1 MTFWSL
7 YRRYVRRRWRSYL
20 GYTLTSAGLTLLMLS
35 GLAFFSLLQAPL
47 EEQTGWSTSLKE
59 SSEFMLQ
66 VVTVLLLS
74 SSYVLLIY
82 FHRLFLQEHTRFL
95 GLLNTFGLSRRKRF
109 SLILGESFLLG
120 WIGYF
125 AGTVLTLFLGPLIL
139 LALQA
144 WFKIRVGFVFTL
156 SITLWLKA
164 FIAFSALLLSE
175 GLTVATLFTRRWPK
189 MMFQAVSIPEKG
201 FRPSLWLGLI
211 AIVPLVLGYILA
223 LTVHPGLLNSSNGST
238 VAWMIVSVVII
249 ALDIIG
255 TYALNAYGLAA
266 FLRHFRIHSGLSLV
280 LRGRVSA
287 RLRSMVGMNTII
299 AIFLSILLVAMVTL
313 STIKTIVFEQGMLTE
328 PYPLVMNSVFPP
340 VTHEA
345 STFYQ
350 QAVQKMT
357 DSLERDGFAPV
368 TATSLRIFAA
378 EIEKVPSDTSDTV
391 EEDHTRQVVDAYLI
405 PRSDF
410 LRWREAYLKTH
421 PGTASAVGELPEQ
434 GTGEAIIWMH
444 FYNRE
449 FINMEENFG
458 YTIGQSYVV
467 RPNLTKPDI
476 RQRWKTQGGTQGAV
490 SDAENAPL
498 ATIKLKGLQGSYA
511 NLDLRSGYAMSPFS
525 TMIIG
530 DDDFERIADR
540 APEWVIEKTALSYP
554 HWELS
559 KPTIVRVMD
568 ELNKDFKEDI
578 WIGTSGLALYF
589 LEQYQMV
596 SMYELGIGIVALLY
610 LVSVMLIVF
619 LKSRERIEE
628 DRRALYQLHRLGM
641 SWQEI
646 KKIVRRE
653 WYGLV
658 LPPLILSILNVV
670 VAALDLLSTLNPTNT
685 MTALN
690 EVMPIDSILWKNMF
704 IWTVVVIAVVLLMF
718 TIGEKLREK
727 MLGLKEHR
735 EG

>member
-82 FHRLFLQEHTRFL
+82 FHRLFLQEHTQFL

-125 AGTVLTLFLGPLIL
+125 VGTVLTLFLGPLIL

-144 WFKIRVGFVFTL
+144 WFKLRIGFVFSL
-156 SITLWLKA
+156 PMMLWLRA
-164 FIAFSALLLSE
+164 FIAFSALLLAE
-175 GLTVATLFTRRWPK
+175 GLTVATVFIRRWPK
-189 MMFQAVSIPEKG
+189 VIFQAVSTPEKG
-201 FRPSLWLGLI
+201 FRPSLWLGLLAI
-211 AIVPLVLGYILA
+211 APLVLGYILA
-223 LTVHPGLLNSSNGST
+223 LTVHPGLLIVSDR
-238 VAWMIVSVVII
+238 VYAWMIVSVVII
-249 ALDIIG
+249 VLVMIS

-266 FLRHFRIHSGLSLV
+266 FLRNFRIHSGLLLI
-280 LRGRVSA
+280 LRGRLSA

-299 AIFLSILLVAMVTL
+299 VMFLSILLVAMVAL
-313 STIKTIVFEQGMLTE
+313 STAKTIVFAQSTLNE
-328 PYPLVMNSVFPP
+328 PYPLVMMSTLPP

-350 QAVQKMT
+350 QAIQKMT
-357 DSLERDGFAPV
+357 DSLERDGFSPV
-368 TATSLRIFAA
+368 TKTSLRIFAA
-378 EIEKVPSDTSDTV
+378 EIEKIHSDTM
-391 EEDHTRQVVDAYLI
+391 EEDHTPQVVDAYLI

-421 PGTASAVGELPEQ
+421 PGATTVIPELPEQ
-434 GTGEAIIWMH
+434 SSGKAIIWVD

-449 FINMEENFG
+449 DINSGENFG

-467 RPNLTKPDI
+467 RPNLTDARI
-476 RQRWKTQGGTQGAV
+476 RQNWENRGEKQKSV
-490 SDAENAPL
+490 FEAESTPI
-498 ATIKLKGLQGSYA
+498 ATIKLESIQGSYA
-511 NLDLRSGYAMSPFS
+511 NLDLRSGYETSPFS
-525 TMIIG
+525 TIIIG

-540 APEWVIEKTALSYP
+540 APAWVIEKTALSYP

-559 KPTIVRVMD
+559 KPTIDRVLN
-568 ELNKDFKEDI
+568 ELDNNHKKDVWFD
-578 WIGTSGLALYF
+578 TSGLALWF
-589 LEQYQMV
+589 LMQYQML
-596 SMYELGIGIVALLY
+596 SMFELGIGIVALLY
-610 LVSVMLIVF
+610 LVSVMLIVL

-628 DRRALYQLHRLGM
+628 DRRTFFQLHRLGM

-646 KKIVRRE
+646 KKIVRYE
-653 WYGLV
+653 WFGLV
-658 LPPLILSILNVV
+658 LPPLILAILNVV

>member
-7 YRRYVRRRWRSYL
+7 YRRYVRRRFRSYL

-35 GLAFFSLLQAPL
+35 GLAFFSLLQTPL
-47 EEQTGWSTSLKE
+47 AEQTGLSTYLRDSAT
-59 SSEFMLQ
+59 FMLQ

-74 SSYVLLIY
+74 SSYILLIY

-156 SITLWLKA
+156 PVTLWLKA
-164 FIAFSALLLSE
+164 FITFSALLLSE

-189 MMFQAVSIPEKG
+189 IMFQAVSIPEKG

-223 LTVHPGLLNSSNGST
+223 LTVHPGLLNSSNGSG

-266 FLRHFRIHSGLSLV
+266 FLRHFRINSGLSLV

-328 PYPLVMNSVFPP
+328 PYPLVMNSVLPP

-345 STFYQ
+345 STFYR

-378 EIEKVPSDTSDTV
+378 EIEKVPSDTT
-391 EEDHTRQVVDAYLI
+391 EEDSTHMIVDAYLI

-421 PGTASAVGELPEQ
+421 PGTASVVGELPEQ

-449 FINMEENFG
+449 EEEFINSVENYG

-467 RPNLTKPDI
+467 RPNLTNPDI
-476 RQRWKTQGGTQGAV
+476 RQRWKTQGGTQGSV

-498 ATIKLKGLQGSYA
+498 VTIKLKGLQGSYA
-511 NLDLRSGYAMSPFS
+511 NLDLRSGYGANPFS

-559 KPTIVRVMD
+559 KPTIVHVLD

-658 LPPLILSILNVV
+658 LPPLILAILNVV
-670 VAALDLLSTLNPTNT
+670 IAARDLLSTLNPTNT

-690 EVMPIDSILWKNMF
+690 EVAPIASIIWKNMF
-704 IWTVVVIAVVLLMF
+704 SWTLAVTALVLFIF
-718 TIGEKLREK
+718 TIGEVLREK
-727 MLGLKEHR
+727 LLGLKEQR
-735 EG
+735 R

>member
-7 YRRYVRRRWRSYL
+7 YRRYVRRRFRSYL

-47 EEQTGWSTSLKE
+47 AEQTGLSTYLRDSAT
-59 SSEFMLQ
+59 FMLQ

-74 SSYVLLIY
+74 SSYILLIY

-156 SITLWLKA
+156 PITLWLKA
-164 FIAFSALLLSE
+164 FITFSALLLSE

-189 MMFQAVSIPEKG
+189 IMFQAVSIPEKG
-201 FRPSLWLGLI
+201 FRPGLWLGLI
-211 AIVPLVLGYILA
+211 AIVPLILGYILA
-223 LTVHPGLLNSSNGST
+223 LTVHPGLLNSSNGSP

-266 FLRHFRIHSGLSLV
+266 FLRHFRIHSGLTLV

-345 STFYQ
+345 STFYR

-378 EIEKVPSDTSDTV
+378 EIEKVPSDTT
-391 EEDHTRQVVDAYLI
+391 EEDSTHKIVDAYLI

-449 FINMEENFG
+449 EEEFINSVENYG

-467 RPNLTKPDI
+467 RPNLTNPDI
-476 RQRWKTQGGTQGAV
+476 RQRWKTQGGTQGSV
-490 SDAENAPL
+490 SDAENAP
-498 ATIKLKGLQGSYA
+498 ATIKLKSVQGSYA

-568 ELNKDFKEDI
+568 ELNKDFKKDI

-653 WYGLV
+653 WFGLV

-670 VAALDLLSTLNPTNT
+670 VAARDLLSTLSPTNT

-690 EVMPIDSILWKNMF
+690 EVMPIASIIWKNMF
-704 IWTVVVIAVVLLMF
+704 IWTLAVTALVLFIF
-718 TIGEKLREK
+718 TIGEVLREK
-727 MLGLKEHR
+727 MLGLDEQR
-735 EG
+735 R